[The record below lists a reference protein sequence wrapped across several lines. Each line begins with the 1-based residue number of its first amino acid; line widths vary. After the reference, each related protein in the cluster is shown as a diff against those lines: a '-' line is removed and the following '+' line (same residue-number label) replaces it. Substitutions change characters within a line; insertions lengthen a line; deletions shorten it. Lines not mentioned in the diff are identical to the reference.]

1 MTSFPDDVKESAM
14 LAVIAALFSVLQ
26 LISTYIS
33 HDGSFLYSESHDGLF
48 NALLLVTF
56 FLLYFIGGKA
66 VCRVI
71 DRCQEPEDVVN
82 GSSHGKWHG
91 LAYFAVIILGWSPW
105 LYAFYPG
112 SLWYDMC
119 YEYDQ
124 YYGAYRF
131 DSEMQFPPF
140 PTFVMGLLMDIGKN
154 VFQSDNVGMFL
165 YIILQTV
172 VCAAA
177 CTKALTLLGELGA
190 RRRIVCLFL
199 LFYAFFPD
207 FGASAQMGANNVL
220 NYGLTLLACTYIF
233 RIYRHMAEGTSA
245 GSNVLMCLGFI
256 TCALLSSL
264 WRREMFYIFVFV
276 TAVLVIYGL
285 RRKRRGTSAVL
296 LSGILLMGLSASF
309 SDRTVIGTLMGH
321 EYSTTHD
328 SKILS
333 LPLRQIGHFVRY
345 RGDLVS
351 DMEERI
357 LDMCFDYGYYGIA
370 RNYNPALADPLIFSF
385 TMEDPECV
393 HGVSR
398 VYWSFF
404 RKDPALFLE
413 SLIAASYGYYSVIP
427 NSHSAP
433 EYVKGLGMRLP
444 LLTINKEP
452 DIPFGHVSG
461 IEYRAETKELR
472 EMLAGWLVDLE
483 RAFNA
488 FFGFGICTFLLIVLC
503 SYSVLKERKAW
514 AAIPHIV
521 PLMLCLAC
529 IASPV
534 NDCGRYYIGI
544 FYVMPLLFGAVVSSV
559 CLTERNPNTFHN
571 QAVRM

>member
-220 NYGLTLLACTYIF
+220 
-233 RIYRHMAEGTSA
+233 
-245 GSNVLMCLGFI
+245 
-256 TCALLSSL
+256 
-264 WRREMFYIFVFV
+264 
-276 TAVLVIYGL
+276 
-285 RRKRRGTSAVL
+285 
-296 LSGILLMGLSASF
+296 
-309 SDRTVIGTLMGH
+309 
-321 EYSTTHD
+321 
-328 SKILS
+328 
-333 LPLRQIGHFVRY
+333 
-345 RGDLVS
+345 
-351 DMEERI
+351 
-357 LDMCFDYGYYGIA
+357 
-370 RNYNPALADPLIFSF
+370 
-385 TMEDPECV
+385 
-393 HGVSR
+393 
-398 VYWSFF
+398 
-404 RKDPALFLE
+404 
-413 SLIAASYGYYSVIP
+413 
-427 NSHSAP
+427 
-433 EYVKGLGMRLP
+433 
-444 LLTINKEP
+444 
-452 DIPFGHVSG
+452 
-461 IEYRAETKELR
+461 
-472 EMLAGWLVDLE
+472 
-483 RAFNA
+483 
-488 FFGFGICTFLLIVLC
+488 
-503 SYSVLKERKAW
+503 
-514 AAIPHIV
+514 
-521 PLMLCLAC
+521 
-529 IASPV
+529 
-534 NDCGRYYIGI
+534 
-544 FYVMPLLFGAVVSSV
+544 
-559 CLTERNPNTFHN
+559 
-571 QAVRM
+571 